1 MRSSQHALY
10 VQGYTHA
17 TMGGTTGCDLARG
30 SESLKAVLSSDC
42 RLQLACM
49 KSELLV
55 TAGQHTAVNMFSG
68 LVHTARQTTRVWCTR
83 SRFAEP
89 QGQRCR
95 RCAWR
100 GGLSRN
106 KVAVPEGVAGSP
118 PFKELRDGL
127 RLIRRSTQVAQTIP
141 ARNRED

>member
-1 MRSSQHALY
+1 
-10 VQGYTHA
+10 
-17 TMGGTTGCDLARG
+17 
-30 SESLKAVLSSDC
+30 
-42 RLQLACM
+42 M

-118 PFKELRDGL
+118 PFKELRCGDTTTEVNSG
-127 RLIRRSTQVAQTIP
+127 RAAMP
-141 ARNRED
+141 GPNRED